1 MNKSLMKTA
10 IILPLICLI
19 SWVIFLQYQIM
30 QKESIRLYVSGY
42 DPRDILS
49 GHYLSLQIEQE
60 KNGCSYEYE
69 RDKIICQG
77 YAFKRVY
84 QYYLEEEKG
93 KTLER
98 MLAKKDPTME
108 LEFTLSPFVLPQI
121 KSFYID
127 GQDWKEWYK
136 EETSKEKSIN
146 NPK

>member
-1 MNKSLMKTA
+1 
-10 IILPLICLI
+10 
-19 SWVIFLQYQIM
+19 M

-49 GHYLSLQIEQE
+49 GHYLSLQIEQD

-108 LEFTLSPFVLPQI
+108 LEFTLSPFGLPQI

>member
-19 SWVIFLQYQIM
+19 SWVVFLQYQIM

-49 GHYLSLQIEQE
+49 GHYLSLQIDSE
-60 KNGCSYEYE
+60 KNGCRYE
-69 RDKIICQG
+69 RESDKIICQG
-77 YAFKRVY
+77 HPFKRVY
-84 QYYLEEEKG
+84 KYYVEEEKG
-93 KTLER
+93 TILEG
-98 MLAKKDPTME
+98 MIAKKNPTME
-108 LEFTLSPFVLPQI
+108 LEFTLSTFGLPQI